1 MDVTLTHRSAKLM
14 NPTMN
19 SLSPDDEQQLQRSI
33 EQSLQ
38 EIAVQMGQPVDQ
50 QVTRQVYQTA
60 VELLSHV
67 AYAPIT
73 LARLAGTL
81 LVYQLQKTESEEVK
95 WFKSQ
100 VKECS
105 NDEEVEELIE
115 SLHRVDSL

>member
-1 MDVTLTHRSAKLM
+1 M
-14 NPTMN
+14 NQIMN
-19 SLSPDDEQQLQRSI
+19 SLSPNDEQQLQRSI

-38 EIAVQMGQPVDQ
+38 EIASQMGQPVDKQ
-50 QVTRQVYQTA
+50 IIRQVYQNA
-60 VELLSHV
+60 VDLLNHV

-81 LVYQLQKTESEEVK
+81 LVYQLQNIEPEEVE

-100 VKECS
+100 VKECLS
-105 NDEEVEELIE
+105 DEEIEELIE

>member
-1 MDVTLTHRSAKLM
+1 M
-14 NPTMN
+14 NQIMN
-19 SLSPDDEQQLQRSI
+19 SLSPNDEQQLQRSI

-38 EIAVQMGQPVDQ
+38 EIASQMEQPVDK
-50 QVTRQVYQTA
+50 QVIRQVYQNA
-60 VELLSHV
+60 VDLLNHV

-81 LVYQLQKTESEEVK
+81 LVYQLQNIELEEVE

-100 VKECS
+100 VKECLS
-105 NDEEVEELIE
+105 DEEIEELIE

>member
-1 MDVTLTHRSAKLM
+1 
-14 NPTMN
+14 MN
-19 SLSPDDEQQLQRSI
+19 SLSPDDERQLQRSI

-38 EIAVQMGQPVDQ
+38 EIASQMGKPVNK
-50 QVTRQVYQTA
+50 QVIRQVYQNA
-60 VELLSHV
+60 VDLLNHV

-81 LVYQLQKTESEEVK
+81 LVYQLQNIEPEEVE

-100 VKECS
+100 VKECLS
-105 NDEEVEELIE
+105 DEEIEELIE